1 MADGQVL
8 IEITAENKGAK
19 QVIRETTQELNN
31 AGREWESAG
40 DKFLGIFKKI
50 ATSAIIVKAGRSII
64 NLGKQAVQAAS
75 DLQEVQNVV
84 DVTFGAASKSIDAWA
99 KNAINQFGLTETQA
113 KQFTSTLGAM
123 MKSSGVA
130 GDDIVKMS
138 TDLAGLAADMASF
151 YNLDFETAFQ
161 KIRSGISGET
171 EPLKQLGI
179 NMSVAN
185 LEAYALTQGIT
196 KSFDAMSQGEKTML
210 RYQYI
215 MQATA
220 DAQGDFARTSDG
232 FANAQR
238 KLESNLTSLE
248 TKIGGPLVSALA
260 EASGWIDSLIDG
272 FMPIEKQPT
281 IIDQIAE
288 IDLKKAAKLEEIT
301 LIKTQAEE
309 LTKIL
314 EGLGAPSS
322 VGSDLSKIA
331 EGANKIGSNTPTL
344 WSSLLQTL
352 SQIDGLENL
361 FTDSTGANNITN
373 IADALSG
380 ASLEQS
386 KADAWATFLGALQ
399 DNAGA
404 LTTLTGT
411 GVEETKQ
418 WLEELAQAA
427 NELDPANADAW
438 DQLLGRLL
446 TGLPGLADTDEGRTF
461 LQGLATNFL
470 AMGNESDTASRGL
483 SALGYS
489 TDEIAEKQAIWLET
503 CKELVKTIPGL
514 SSIIDTNTGEIQGGL
529 PALKQFADEWERT
542 ARYQAEI
549 EAIREKRGIYES
561 MTDPAQLKAESITAR
576 GKAVAALKVAGYS
589 ESEINQNLDNLDA
602 QVRELVAAGYTF
614 EEAKRAFYDVK
625 DAFGDVDVVSS
636 ATMSALSAQANGIED
651 IAKYNWFNTLK
662 GKQEEDVLAY
672 IEHLFTEIQT
682 EMERPYALEDID
694 QSIKDTAE
702 AYGMA
707 TEEVEEHT
715 RSIVT
720 LGESYA
726 ELDEEQ
732 EKTWTDALKAV
743 EDAAKAVE
751 EYRAKTVETTRQSLR
766 SWGGMFDRIQTAEEK
781 LRNEYQ
787 GDDIETEINLKIS
800 TGEIKSAGNMLA
812 NLEQR
817 ARYLADYAAKIEK
830 SREMGYNTDVLA
842 NLADGSFESY
852 ESLLALTADGA
863 NVDAINNAFAS
874 VQSAES
880 TLADT
885 LAGYQLQVDE
895 EFGNLLGTLEGAM
908 NGLDSMVATDNPA
921 LAVGGTIDAVLSAI
935 QSRYASLQTAV
946 SATLAQINL
955 LSGAGVNVGGG
966 HGFIF
971 HGNRNNYNDYIGG
984 FSVAF
989 GVNGSHADGLNY
1001 VPFDGYIGQLHRGEA
1016 VLTAQEAQVWRE
1028 FRNGIDANS
1037 LAGAIWDNSPDMGGN
1052 VYLNGESVGR
1062 IMSAAQADSYRQLE
1076 RSGWR
1081 G

>member
-8 IEITAENKGAK
+8 IEITAENKQAK
-19 QVIRETTQELNN
+19 QVIRETTQQLNN

-151 YNLDFETAFQ
+151 YNMDFETAFQ

-215 MQATA
+215 MQATS

-238 KLESNLTSLE
+238 KLESNLQSLE

-260 EASGWIDSLIDG
+260 EASGWIDNLITN

-281 IIDQIAE
+281 IFDQIAE

-309 LTKIL
+309 LTKVL

-352 SQIDGLENL
+352 SQINGLENL
-361 FTDSTGANNITN
+361 FTDSTGANNITS
-373 IADALSG
+373 IAYALSG

-483 SALGYS
+483 SALGYN

-503 CKELVKTIPGL
+503 CKELVRTIPGL

-561 MTDPAQLKAESITAR
+561 MTDPVELKASSIEAR
-576 GKAVAALKVAGYS
+576 ADAIAKLKVAGYS
-589 ESEINQNLDNLDA
+589 ESEINQNLDAFEA
-602 QVRELVAAGYTF
+602 QVRELVNAGYQF
-614 EEAKRAFYDVK
+614 EEAKRAFFDVK
-625 DAFGDVDVVSS
+625 DGYGDVDVVSS

-651 IAKYNWFNTLK
+651 LSKYDWVNKLK
-662 GKQEEDVLAY
+662 GPAEQSVLAY
-672 IEHLFTEIQT
+672 IEALYTEIQT
-682 EMERPYALEDID
+682 EMERPYALEAYE
-694 QSIKDTAE
+694 QAVEDTAE
-702 AYGMA
+702 AYGVA
-707 TEEVEEHT
+707 TEEIKEQTNAV
-715 RSIVT
+715 IT

-743 EDAAKAVE
+743 EDAAKAVD
-751 EYRAKTVETTRQSLR
+751 EYREKTVEATRQSLK

-781 LRNEYQ
+781 IRNEYQ
-787 GDDIETEINLKIS
+787 GEDIETEINLKIS

-817 ARYLADYAAKIEK
+817 ARYLADYAAKMEQA
-830 SREMGYNTDVLA
+830 REMGYNADVLA

-852 ESLLALTADGA
+852 ENLVALTADGA

-874 VQSAES
+874 VQSAEV

-885 LAGYQLQVDE
+885 LAGYQLDADSAFQD
-895 EFGNLLGTLEGAM
+895 LTQTLTDSM
-908 NGLDSMVATDNPA
+908 NTLDSMVATDAPA
-921 LAVGGTIDAVLSAI
+921 LAIGSTIDAVLNTIYSK
-935 QSRYASLQTAV
+935 YAALQGAV
-946 SATLAQINL
+946 SSVSSMLGMLTETNI
-955 LSGAGVNVGGG
+955 GFHGMTIGGG
-966 HGFIF
+966 HG
-971 HGNRNNYNDYIGG
+971 G
-984 FSVAF
+984 FSMAW
-989 GVNGSHADGLNY
+989 GYNGSHADGLDY